1 MFKKRIKAISF
12 DLDGTL
18 VRLAP
23 PHITIKNF
31 LSAHGLQKSAKEVF
45 KALNSITGRI
55 DMFKHLDAKSYYINL
70 NKMILEALGIKE
82 KIHELAVSMYE
93 KWFDYANAEL
103 YSDVEEVLARL
114 SRIGIMMGI
123 ISDNLSNEVQKVL
136 EKEGVIEYFSVIV
149 TPDISGSFK
158 PNKRIYEE
166 FERRIGVHR
175 SDILHVGDDL
185 KRDYLGALNAG
196 FNAVLLDRSKRSFVG
211 VNKIHTLYELIELVE
226 VANS

>member
-18 VRLAP
+18 IQLTS
-23 PHITIKNF
+23 PHVIIKNF
-31 LSAHGLQKSAKEVF
+31 LNAHGLQKSTKEVF
-45 KALNSITGRI
+45 EALNSITSCM
-55 DMFKHLDAKSYYINL
+55 DMLKRLDAKSYYINL
-70 NKMILEALGIKE
+70 NKMILEALGVKE

-114 SRIGIMMGI
+114 SRIGIIMGV

-136 EKEGVIEYFSVIV
+136 EKEGVIGYFSVIV

-158 PNKRIYEE
+158 PDKRIYEE
-166 FERRIGVHR
+166 FERRIGVYR

-226 VANS
+226 VANL